1 MSTLLRIKGAAAL
14 LLVASLALPQS
25 TCSGYRGPDGKFV
38 SELPRDSTRSAYQP
52 AIQRQY
58 ALDDFHITDAGS
70 WITLAAFVWPVA
82 AVAILA
88 RGRGKRLRTS
98 VAIAEPILAVS
109 SAYIIWEFAT
119 ILVTPAAGAYLA
131 VGALTLYFATCV
143 VELWR
148 AVRNRRAAAAA
159 PAAHVGSPS

>member
-38 SELPRDSTRSAYQP
+38 AELPRDSTRSTYQP
-52 AIQRQY
+52 ALERQY
-58 ALDDFHITDAGS
+58 ALDDFHITDPRS
-70 WITLAAFVWPVA
+70 WITLAPFVWPVA

-88 RGRGKRLRTS
+88 RARGKRLRTS
-98 VAIAEPILAVS
+98 VTIAEPILAVS
-109 SAYIIWEFAT
+109 SAYIIWELAT

-131 VGALTLYFATCV
+131 LGALAVYFTACMV
-143 VELWR
+143 DVWR
-148 AVRNRRAAAAA
+148 SVRNRRWALTE
-159 PAAHVGSPS
+159 PPNQSF

>member
-1 MSTLLRIKGAAAL
+1 MTTVLRIKGAAAL

-38 SELPRDSTRSAYQP
+38 AELPRDSTRGAYQP
-52 AIQRQY
+52 AIERQY

-70 WITLAAFVWPVA
+70 WITLALFLWPVA

-98 VAIAEPILAVS
+98 VAIAEPILVVCT
-109 SAYIIWEFAT
+109 AYVVWWGAT
-119 ILVTPAAGAYLA
+119 FFVHPAAGAYVA
-131 VGALTLYFATCV
+131 TGALVVYFTACMV
-143 VELWR
+143 DVWR
-148 AVRNRRAAAAA
+148 SVRNRRLALTE
-159 PAAHVGSPS
+159 PPSSSF